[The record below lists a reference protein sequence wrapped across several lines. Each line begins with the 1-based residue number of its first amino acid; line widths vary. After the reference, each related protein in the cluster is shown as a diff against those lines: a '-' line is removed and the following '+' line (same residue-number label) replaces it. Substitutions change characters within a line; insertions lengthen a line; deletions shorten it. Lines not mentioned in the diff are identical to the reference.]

1 MVPRAD
7 LSDPG
12 VASACLPSSL
22 LGSPATLPPCLLFM
36 GPLLTLRAC
45 LSLLL
50 LLAPV
55 ESVLTIVRTIPPTAI
70 TGPTTHSLLVPVHLC
85 IHGLPRSHC
94 ELVPRLVL
102 VLRRQVL
109 PWGVD

>member
-1 MVPRAD
+1 MVPRVD

-22 LGSPATLPPCLLFM
+22 LGSPALPPYLLLVR
-36 GPLLTLRAC
+36 PLLTLRAW

-55 ESVLTIVRTIPPTAI
+55 ESVLTIVRTIPPTTI
-70 TGPTTHSLLVPVHLC
+70 TGSTPHSLLVPVHL
-85 IHGLPRSHC
+85 
-94 ELVPRLVL
+94 
-102 VLRRQVL
+102 QQTAF
-109 PWGVD
+109 

>member
-1 MVPRAD
+1 MVPRVD

-22 LGSPATLPPCLLFM
+22 LGSPATLPYLLFM
-36 GPLLTLRAC
+36 GPLLTLRAW

-70 TGPTTHSLLVPVHLC
+70 TGPTPHSLLVPVHL
-85 IHGLPRSHC
+85 
-94 ELVPRLVL
+94 
-102 VLRRQVL
+102 QQTAF
-109 PWGVD
+109 

>member
-1 MVPRAD
+1 MVPRVD

-22 LGSPATLPPCLLFM
+22 LGSPALPYLLLVR
-36 GPLLTLRAC
+36 PLLTLRAW

-55 ESVLTIVRTIPPTAI
+55 ESVLTIVRTIPTTAI
-70 TGPTTHSLLVPVHLC
+70 TGPTPHSLLVPVHL
-85 IHGLPRSHC
+85 
-94 ELVPRLVL
+94 
-102 VLRRQVL
+102 QQTAF
-109 PWGVD
+109 

>member
-1 MVPRAD
+1 MVPRVD

-22 LGSPATLPPCLLFM
+22 LGSPATLPPYLLLV
-36 GPLLTLRAC
+36 GPLLTLRAW

-70 TGPTTHSLLVPVHLC
+70 TSPTPHSLLVPVHL
-85 IHGLPRSHC
+85 
-94 ELVPRLVL
+94 
-102 VLRRQVL
+102 QQTAF
-109 PWGVD
+109 